1 MFKRYLFPFILT
13 LMSAALLAVTF
24 LLFREK
30 LLPGSFQLVNEKS
43 EISAQTIIK
52 EVLPIGEYASLAYHY
67 TSVVKDI
74 NSKDINGWTIPFTT
88 RKYIFTYNGTMK
100 LGIDGTKIHIEE
112 KAAENGLPVIVIS
125 LPPIKILSHE
135 IIDNSI
141 EVFDQSQT
149 IFNEI
154 NIQDAFKVTAERK
167 REMEAG
173 VMGGG
178 AVKDA
183 RALTEQQLGVL
194 LRALPG
200 VRGVYEVEFVWQDD
214 AASF

>member
-1 MFKRYLFPFILT
+1 
-13 LMSAALLAVTF
+13 MSAALLAVTF
-24 LLFREK
+24 LLFKEK
-30 LLPGSFQLVNEKS
+30 ILSDSFQLIKTKS
-43 EISAQTIIK
+43 DISAQTIIK
-52 EVLPIGEYASLAYHY
+52 EILPIGEYASLAYHY
-67 TSVVKDI
+67 TSVVKDV

-100 LGIDGTKIHIEE
+100 LGIDGTQIKIKEE
-112 KAAENGLPVIVIS
+112 KHKETGLPVIIVT

-167 REMEAG
+167 REMENKAMSG
-173 VMGGG
+173 DVI
-178 AVKDA
+178 KDA
-183 RALTEQQLGVL
+183 RASTEQQLGSL
-194 LRALPG
+194 LRPLPG
-200 VRGVYEVEFVWQDD
+200 ILGVYDVVFIWQDD
-214 AASF
+214 AGADTSLRDSAGTR